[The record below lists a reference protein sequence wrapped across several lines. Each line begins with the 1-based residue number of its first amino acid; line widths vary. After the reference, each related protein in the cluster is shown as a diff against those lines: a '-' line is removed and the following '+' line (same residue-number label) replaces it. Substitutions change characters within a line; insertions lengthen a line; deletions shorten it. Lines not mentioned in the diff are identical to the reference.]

1 VSGKRTIASD
11 VTISVSDI
19 RIPANLLPSDGRFG
33 SGPAKVRNEAVA
45 DLAAGAASLL
55 GTSHRQPPVKHLV
68 RGVQEGLADLYG
80 LPAGYE
86 VLLGNGGATA
96 FWDAAALGL
105 VERKSQHLS
114 FGVFSA
120 KFAAVIAGVPHL
132 EAPEVIVAEHG
143 THPLSVASADV
154 DTYALTHNETSTG
167 VCMEIRR
174 PDSAGLVVV
183 DATSAAGAVRVDV
196 RQFDVYYF
204 SPQKAFGSDGGLWV
218 ALCSP
223 AAIDRIERLAST
235 DRYVPSFLSLRLAL
249 ENSRQF
255 QTYNTPALA
264 TIFLLHHQ
272 IDWMRTAGGLE
283 WAASRCDRNASVLYE
298 WADRSDFAF
307 PFVGE
312 PIERSPVTATI
323 DFDPSVPASAVAS
336 VLRANGMVDTESYR
350 KLGRNQLR
358 IGLWPAIETGDV
370 EALTR
375 SIDYVV
381 GRLGS

>member
-1 VSGKRTIASD
+1 MSGKRTIASD

-132 EAPEVIVAEHG
+132 DAPEVIVAEHG

-174 PDSAGLVVV
+174 PDSAG
-183 DATSAAGAVRVDV
+183 A
-196 RQFDVYYF
+196 
-204 SPQKAFGSDGGLWV
+204 
-218 ALCSP
+218 
-223 AAIDRIERLAST
+223 
-235 DRYVPSFLSLRLAL
+235 
-249 ENSRQF
+249 
-255 QTYNTPALA
+255 
-264 TIFLLHHQ
+264 
-272 IDWMRTAGGLE
+272 
-283 WAASRCDRNASVLYE
+283 
-298 WADRSDFAF
+298 
-307 PFVGE
+307 
-312 PIERSPVTATI
+312 
-323 DFDPSVPASAVAS
+323 
-336 VLRANGMVDTESYR
+336 
-350 KLGRNQLR
+350 
-358 IGLWPAIETGDV
+358 
-370 EALTR
+370 
-375 SIDYVV
+375 
-381 GRLGS
+381 